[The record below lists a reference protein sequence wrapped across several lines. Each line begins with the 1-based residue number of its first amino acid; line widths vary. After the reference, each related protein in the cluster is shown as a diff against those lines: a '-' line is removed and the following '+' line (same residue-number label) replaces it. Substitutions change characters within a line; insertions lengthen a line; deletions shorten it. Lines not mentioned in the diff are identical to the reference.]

1 MMAASRRVAV
11 TGIGI
16 VAPGAADRDAFWSN
30 ALGVKSVS
38 APLPERWSP
47 YFRPYSTLWAPLPPI
62 DWSQYPI
69 SRVESLQL
77 DMTAKLA
84 IAATVQAL
92 RQAEIETL
100 PFDEKRNTF
109 TLRGID
115 GERFAV
121 FLGTGMGGICSF
133 AANEG
138 HQLYAPLGEALK
150 ADGMPAASV
159 LPFVRYSPRF
169 SPFAVP
175 MSMPNGASAAL
186 GIKFSCNG
194 INRTIGGACAAGTMA
209 IGEAFE
215 AIGSG
220 AADMALAGGVEY
232 LADDYGGIFRAF
244 DVARTLCVPG
254 ADPAAANRPFDRN
267 RSGFLFAESGC
278 GVLVLEAFEHARSR
292 GVEPIAEIAGY
303 AETFDGYSVMAID
316 PSARQIERML
326 SLLLKRADA
335 AAEKIDYINTHG
347 TGTLANDEIE
357 AAVIGRIFGRRP
369 AVNATKSLIGHTI
382 GAAGAIEAAVTALSI
397 RDRKVH
403 GCANLREP
411 IADLNFVIDTGD
423 VAITTA
429 ISQSFAFGGHNAA
442 LLFKKP
448 ER

>member
-1 MMAASRRVAV
+1 MTAASRRVAV

-16 VAPGAADRDAFWSN
+16 VAPGAADRESFWSN
-30 ALGVKSVS
+30 ALGVKCVW
-38 APLPERWSP
+38 APLPEHWAP
-47 YFRPYSTLWAPLPPI
+47 YYRPYSTLWAPLPRI

-69 SRVESLQL
+69 SRVESMLL

-84 IAATVQAL
+84 IAAAVQAL
-92 RQAEIETL
+92 RQARIETL

-109 TLRGID
+109 TLRGME

-159 LPFVRYSPRF
+159 FPFVRYSPRF
-169 SPFAVP
+169 SPFAVS

-209 IGEAFE
+209 VGEAFE
-215 AIGSG
+215 AIGRG
-220 AADMALAGGVEY
+220 EADAALAGGVEY

-244 DVARTLCVPG
+244 DVARTLCAPG

-267 RSGFLFAESGC
+267 RSGFLFAEGGC
-278 GVLVLEAFEHARSR
+278 GVLVLEALDHARSR
-292 GVEPIAEIAGY
+292 GAVPIAEIAGY

-326 SLLLKRADA
+326 SLLLNK
-335 AAEKIDYINTHG
+335 AEVTAPEIDYINTHG
-347 TGTLANDEIE
+347 TGTLANDDIE
-357 AAVIGRIFGRRP
+357 AGVIDRLFGKKP

-382 GAAGAIEAAVTALSI
+382 GAAGAIEAGVTALSI
-397 RDRKVH
+397 RDQKVH
-403 GCANLREP
+403 GCANLRDP
-411 IADLNFVIDTGD
+411 IADLNFAIDTRD
-423 VAITTA
+423 AAIDAA